1 MINLCYTL
9 KYWGIKRIM
18 KTIGN
23 LCWLLFGGLFW
34 GLGNILVGGLVCATI
49 IGIPLGLQL
58 IKMGCFVLWPFGK
71 QVVATSKQGAVK
83 LLVNIIWLI
92 LFGLVEAIGY
102 LLTGLLLC
110 ITIIGIPFGKQYFKL
125 AQFVLLPFGY
135 DFK

>member
-1 MINLCYTL
+1 M
-9 KYWGIKRIM
+9 
-18 KTIGN
+18 
-23 LCWLLFGGLFW
+23 
-34 GLGNILVGGLVCATI
+34 GNILVGALVCVTI
-49 IGIPLGLQL
+49 IGIPFGLQL

-71 QVVATSKQGAVK
+71 QVVSTSKQGAVK
-83 LLVNIIWLI
+83 LFVNIIWLI
-92 LFGLVEAIGY
+92 LFGLVEALGY